1 MNYDNSNN
9 KTVTLIKL
17 NSLLIQA
24 VFFKNLKLIVSMKK
38 YPLLFLLLCCTIIYG
53 QKKSLQTKFTSEKII
68 LDGKLE
74 ESIWQSV
81 PIATDFIMFQ
91 PDNGKTVPNEKRTE
105 VRVLYDNEALYIGAI
120 MYDNEPDKILKE
132 INKRDDFGTADFFGV
147 FINGY
152 NDGQQNFEFFVNAAD
167 GQADCLATDT
177 NGEDYSWDAVW
188 ESKAVITSYGWVAE
202 MRIPYAAL
210 RFSSEK
216 IQTWGVNFF
225 REIRRDRQKYSWNF
239 IDTKIGTVT
248 QQNGTVDGI
257 QNIKTPTRLF
267 FLPYASFYT
276 YANANQ
282 KTYGELKGGLDIKYG
297 INDAFTLDAMLIPDF
312 GQTKYDDRILNLSPF
327 EQQFN
332 ENRGFFTEGTDL
344 FSKGNLFY
352 SRRIGGPPAYSP
364 ETAKNEEIIE
374 SPISVDLYNATK
386 ISGRTKG
393 GLGIGYLNAVTQKTY
408 VTVKD
413 TITQETHRVLVEP
426 LTNYNVMV
434 FDQRFH
440 KNSSATFVNTNV
452 TRNGSFRDGN
462 VSALVWD
469 LNTTKNTYNL
479 SGNFEYSHVN
489 DIDDKKDG
497 INTTLD
503 FAETS
508 GKYRYS
514 IGTNLV
520 TKDFD
525 NNDLGIN
532 FETNYYSFYGNTS
545 YRILNPTKKFN
556 SFNTNINVYTQFQ
569 KETSKI
575 QSNQINLNV
584 NTTSKKNHYVGF
596 GLQYRPFENYN
607 YYEPRTEGRYS
618 IDPTR
623 LGSWFSISTNYNNKF
638 AFDFNPSIAILDEYK
653 RMSYGVYLGPRYR
666 FNDRLALNY
675 DFDFLRQNNNK
686 GYVDSGSQNETL
698 PTDAIIYANRN
709 IITYTNSLNGK
720 YSLSSKMNFNLSA
733 RYYWSY
739 TENLNFYNLQNNGRL
754 SPNDTYSENKNQ
766 NLNTWNLDLSY
777 NWWFAPGSQ
786 LTILYRSNAAKYD
799 NLLNK
804 DFGNNYTSLLNNE
817 DLSHV
822 VSVSLKYFID
832 YNQIRRKS

>member
-1 MNYDNSNN
+1 
-9 KTVTLIKL
+9 
-17 NSLLIQA
+17 
-24 VFFKNLKLIVSMKK
+24 MKK
-38 YPLLFLLLCCTIIYG
+38 LCAFYLLLFCTVIYG
-53 QKKSLQTKFTSEKII
+53 QKKSLQTKFTSEKIT
-68 LDGKLE
+68 LDGKQDE
-74 ESIWQSV
+74 PIWQSV
-81 PIATDFIMFQ
+81 PIATNFIMFQ
-91 PDNGKTVPNEKRTE
+91 PDNGKAVPESKRTE
-105 VRVLYDNEALYIGAI
+105 VRVLYDNEAVYISAL
-120 MYDNEPDKILKE
+120 MYDDEPNKILKE

-152 NDGQQNFEFFVNAAD
+152 NDGQQNFQFFVNAAD
-167 GQADCLATDT
+167 GQADCLATDS

-188 ESKAVITSYGWVAE
+188 DSKAIITSFGWAAE

-239 IDTKIGTVT
+239 IDSKVSTFT
-248 QQNGTVDGI
+248 QQNGIVEGI
-257 QNIKTPTRLF
+257 ENIKTPTRLF

-276 YANANQ
+276 YANAEQ

-352 SRRIGGPPAYSP
+352 SRRIGRAPSLSP
-364 ETAKNEEIIE
+364 DTNTNEEIIE
-374 SPISVDLYNATK
+374 NPATADLYNATK

-408 VTVKD
+408 AIAKD
-413 TITQETHRVLVEP
+413 TITQETRKILVEP
-426 LTNYNVMV
+426 LTNYNVLV

-440 KNSSATFVNTNV
+440 KNSSVTLVNTNV

-479 SGNFEYSHVN
+479 SGNFKYSYVN
-489 DIDDKKDG
+489 DMEDKKKG
-497 INTTLD
+497 INTLLS

-508 GKYRYS
+508 GKYRYYAE
-514 IGTNLV
+514 TNLV

-525 NNDLGIN
+525 SNDMGIN
-532 FETNYYSFYGNTS
+532 FETNYYSFYANTS
-545 YRILNPTKKFN
+545 YRILNPTKTFN
-556 SFNTNINVYTQFQ
+556 SFNTNINAYTQFQ
-569 KETSKI
+569 KETGKI
-575 QSNQINLNV
+575 QANQINLNI
-584 NTTSKKNHYVGF
+584 NTTSKKNHYVGL
-596 GLQYRPFENYN
+596 GLQYRPAENYN

-623 LGSWFSISTNYNNKF
+623 FGSWFSLSTNYNNKF
-638 AFDFNPSIAILDEYK
+638 AIDFNPSVSFLNEAK
-653 RMSYGVYLGPRYR
+653 RNSYGFYLSPRYR
-666 FNDRLALNY
+666 FNDHLALNY
-675 DFDFLRQNNNK
+675 EFDFFRQNNNK
-686 GYVDSGSQNETL
+686 GYVDSGANNDDLAS
-698 PTDAIIYANRN
+698 DAIIYANRN
-709 IITYTNSLNGK
+709 VINYTNSINGK

-739 TENLNFYNLQNNGRL
+739 TENKSFYDLQDNGRL
-754 SPNDTYSENKNQ
+754 AENVAYAENKNQ

-777 NWWFAPGSQ
+777 SWWFAPGSQ
-786 LTILYRSNAAKYD
+786 LTVLYRSNASKYD
-799 NLLNK
+799 NLINK

-822 VSVSLKYFID
+822 LSISVKYFID
-832 YNQIRRKS
+832 YNQVKNIF

>member
-1 MNYDNSNN
+1 
-9 KTVTLIKL
+9 
-17 NSLLIQA
+17 
-24 VFFKNLKLIVSMKK
+24 MKK
-38 YPLLFLLLCCTIIYG
+38 YYFCYFLLFFAFGYA
-53 QKKSLQTKFTSEKII
+53 QKKSLQTKFISEKIT
-68 LDGKLE
+68 LDGKLDE
-74 ESIWQSV
+74 AIWQSV

-91 PDNGKTVPNEKRTE
+91 PDNGKPVPENKRTE
-105 VRVLYDNEALYIGAI
+105 VRVLYDNEAIYIGALL
-120 MYDNEPDKILKE
+120 YDNEPEKILRE
-132 INKRDDFGTADFFGV
+132 ISKRDDFGTTDFFGV
-147 FINGY
+147 FVNGY
-152 NDGQQNFEFFVNAAD
+152 NDGQQNFQFFVNAAD

-188 ESKAVITSYGWVAE
+188 DSKAVITDFGWVVE
-202 MRIPYAAL
+202 MKIPYAAL

-216 IQTWGVNFF
+216 KQTWGVNFF
-225 REIRRDRQKYSWNF
+225 REIRRDRAKYSWNF
-239 IDTKIGTVT
+239 IDSKIGTFT
-248 QQNGTVDGI
+248 QQNGTVEGI
-257 QNIKTPTRLF
+257 ENIKTPTRLF

-276 YANANQ
+276 YANADQ

-352 SRRIGGPPAYSP
+352 SRRIGGSP
-364 ETAKNEEIIE
+364 SSQPDPKPDEEIIE
-374 SPISVDLYNATK
+374 NPNNVELYNATK

-393 GLGIGYLNAVTQKTY
+393 GLGIGYLNAVTKKTY
-408 VTVKD
+408 ATLKN
-413 TITQETHRVLVEP
+413 TNTQETTAVLVEP
-426 LTNYNVMV
+426 LTNYNIIV

-440 KNSSATFVNTNV
+440 KNSSASFINTNV

-469 LNTTKNTYNL
+469 LNTAKNTYNL
-479 SGNFEYSHVN
+479 AGNFEYSYVN
-489 DIDDKKDG
+489 DITDKKDG
-497 INTTLD
+497 INSTLN

-514 IGTNLV
+514 LGANMV

-525 NNDLGIN
+525 SNDLGIN

-545 YRILNPTKKFN
+545 YRILNPTKTFN

-569 KETSKI
+569 KETGKI
-575 QSNQINLNV
+575 QADEINLNI
-584 NTTSKKNHYVGF
+584 NSTTKKNHYIGF
-596 GLQYRPFENYN
+596 GMNYRPVETYN
-607 YYEPRTEGRYS
+607 YYEPRTDGHFS

-623 LGSWFSISTNYNNKF
+623 LGGWFSISTNYNNKF
-638 AFDFNPSIAILDEYK
+638 AIDINPSIALLNEPQ
-653 RMSYGVYLGPRYR
+653 RMSYGFYIGPRYR
-666 FNDRLALNY
+666 FNDHLALYY
-675 DFDFLRQNNNK
+675 DFNFFRQNNNK
-686 GYVDSGSQNETL
+686 GYVDSSENNETL
-698 PTDAIIYANRN
+698 PPNTIIYANRN
-709 IITYTNSLNGK
+709 AINYTNTLNGK
-720 YSLSSKMNFNLSA
+720 YSLSSKMNFDLSA

-739 TENLNFYNLQNNGRL
+739 TENKNFLKLEDNGRL
-754 SPNDTYSENKNQ
+754 SDYDSYTENKNQ
-766 NLNTWNLDLSY
+766 NLITWNLDVSY

-786 LTILYRSNAAKYD
+786 LTILYRSNASKYD
-799 NLLNK
+799 HLIKK

-822 VSVSLKYFID
+822 LSISVKYFID
-832 YNQIRRKS
+832 YNQVKNAF